1 MRVFVDH
8 IILSKSVLSGKNFLM
23 RYMYFLLIIAISLIT
38 GGCDNDNNDDD
49 ENPHQA
55 TPYQIEIPHGFPTR
69 LNIPDDNPMTVEGIQ
84 LGRYLF
90 YDGRMSGRTHS
101 DSLMSC
107 GTCHIQANNFEC
119 GIDHPDYQN
128 GFTHGLTGK
137 PTPHVMLP
145 LINLIWNESGYLWN
159 GFISEDNP
167 KPHFRNIEDLVWMGV
182 VAEHEMDGDTNRTK
196 ELIQNTE
203 GYPELFMKAFGN
215 DKITMSNISK
225 AVAQFVRTL
234 ISANSKFDKYLRGEV
249 QLSAS
254 ELNGF
259 VLFTTEEG
267 ADCFHCHGGSG
278 NPLFTTNLFYNNGK
292 DSAFTGPYEDPRDRY
307 HITGDPQDLGAYKAT
322 TLRNIEFTGPY
333 MHDGRFASLDDVIN
347 FYSHDLVWSPYIDPL
362 MHHIANNG
370 VQLTPK
376 EKADLKAF
384 IQTLRD
390 EEFLTNPDFGPPEVF
405 PDGKTY
411 EDVGGSRF

>member
-1 MRVFVDH
+1 VIIVF
-8 IILSKSVLSGKNFLM
+8 LWSCNK
-23 RYMYFLLIIAISLIT
+23 
-38 GGCDNDNNDDD
+38 DNNDDD
-49 ENPHQA
+49 ENPYQP
-55 TPYQIEIPHGFPTR
+55 TPYEIEIPFGFPTR
-69 LNIPDDNPMTVEGIQ
+69 VNIPDDNPMTVEGIE

-90 YDGRMSGRTHS
+90 YDGRMSGRTHP

-119 GIDHPDYQN
+119 GTDHPVFEN
-128 GFTHGLTGK
+128 GFTRGLTGK

-145 LINLIWNESGYLWN
+145 LINLIWNENGYLWN

-167 KPHFRNIEDLVWMGV
+167 KPHYRNIEDLVWMGV
-182 VAEHEMDGDTNRTK
+182 VAEHEMNGDTNRTK
-196 ELIQNTE
+196 ELIQSID
-203 GYPELFMKAFGN
+203 GYPELFMKAFGS
-215 DKITMSNISK
+215 DKVTMENISM
-225 AVAQFVRTL
+225 AVAQFVRTF
-234 ISANSKFDKYLRGEV
+234 ISSNSKFDKYLRGEI
-249 QLSAS
+249 QLTPS

-292 DSAFTGPYEDPRDRY
+292 DSLFTGPFEDPRDRF

-333 MHDGRFASLDDVIN
+333 MHDGRFATLDEVID
-347 FYSHDLVWSPYIDPL
+347 FYSHELVWSPYIDPL

-390 EEFLTNPDFGPPEVF
+390 EEFLTNPDLGPPETF

-411 EDVGGSRF
+411 EEVGGVDQLHSSISSKRENTNAPDKLPD